1 MKERTE
7 KCRGETG
14 GIRHLLCRAA
24 DLASVLLTAASAVLL
39 AVCLTMAFR
48 EKMTGELSFFCG
60 YKPVYIESGS
70 MEPSIRTGEV
80 ILIKKCGYENIREGD
95 ILLFRTG
102 QGYAAHRFVG
112 IDREALMAGQSSYLI
127 TKGDANS
134 IEDPDRLDPE
144 NIEGKVVKLWK

>member
-1 MKERTE
+1 MKTASG
-7 KCRGETG
+7 KCCG
-14 GIRHLLCRAA
+14 GICNVRDILSRIAG
-24 DLASVLLTAASAVLL
+24 LASLLLTTASAVLL
-39 AVCLTMAFR
+39 AVCLSMALR
-48 EKMTGELSFFCG
+48 EKMTGELSFFFG

-80 ILIKKCGYENIREGD
+80 IVIKKCGYENIREGD

-144 NIEGKVVKLWK
+144 MIEGKVVKLW

>member
-1 MKERTE
+1 MKAASG
-7 KCRGETG
+7 KCCG
-14 GIRHLLCRAA
+14 GIWNVRDILCRIA
-24 DLASVLLTAASAVLL
+24 DLASLLLTAASAVLL
-39 AVCLTMAFR
+39 AVCLSMALR
-48 EKMTGELSFFCG
+48 EKMTGELSFFFG

-144 NIEGKVVKLWK
+144 MIEGKVVKLW

>member
-1 MKERTE
+1 MKERTV
-7 KCRGETG
+7 KCCRGTW
-14 GIRHLLCRAA
+14 GIRHFLCRAA
-24 DLASVLLTAASAVLL
+24 GLASALLTAGSAVLL
-39 AVCLTMAFR
+39 AACLSMALR
-48 EKMTGELSFFCG
+48 EKMTGELSFFFG

-80 ILIKKCGYENIREGD
+80 ILIKKCSYENISEGD

-144 NIEGKVVKLWK
+144 MIEGKVVKLW